1 MTFTEQDVWINNKNM
16 YHFAPAKVAQT
27 RNKIVLYH
35 FLSHEGMLKMLILKN
50 KVVTERT
57 AKVV

>member
-1 MTFTEQDVWINNKNM
+1 M